1 MNYLDLNDF
10 EDFTRRT
17 MSEAGYSSEEVQVA
31 LRKSLKE
38 MEHAEEN
45 SERDPGVSA

>member
-1 MNYLDLNDF
+1 MNYFDLNDF
-10 EDFTRRT
+10 EEFTRRT
-17 MSEAGYSSEEVQVA
+17 MSEAGYFSEEVQRE

-45 SERDPGVSA
+45 SERDSGVGA